1 MTYSVV
7 KIVLATINTL
17 GHIHL
22 LFRKRTNDSM
32 SANTALNFHKN
43 SLWQSLLFPRT
54 KCLFSSRHEISSR
67 GRHTLKRCHIQ
78 EHLALK
84 TQCSMGPESKQTLH
98 PHRTGLLCLNTC
110 KDGVV
115 ATSQWRNQDFFFR
128 GGGSTNS
135 VEDRGQRW
143 RGSGGCSPLVRGSGD
158 SCNLV
163 Q

>member
-1 MTYSVV
+1 VGLNSSVPQGKFLDRILNYPTTLPFHITVHYSLSFHQSKLRTMTQSVV
-7 KIVLATINTL
+7 KIVLAKINTF

-67 GRHTLKRCHIQ
+67 RGHTLKRCHIQ

-84 TQCSMGPESKQTLH
+84 TQCIMEPASKQTPH
-98 PHRTGLLCLNTC
+98 PHHTGLLCLNTC
-110 KDGVV
+110 
-115 ATSQWRNQDFFFR
+115 
-128 GGGSTNS
+128 
-135 VEDRGQRW
+135 
-143 RGSGGCSPLVRGSGD
+143 
-158 SCNLV
+158 
-163 Q
+163 